1 MPYVS
6 LYRKYRSLT
15 FDDVI
20 GQEHIIRTIRNSI
33 AAGRIGQGYLFC
45 GSRGTGKTTVAR
57 LIAKALNC
65 EKGPTADPCGVCENC
80 KAIAAGTAVDVVEM
94 DAASNRGVSDVDML
108 RDGVKYPPMRMR
120 YKVYIIDEAHQLS
133 SAAKDAFL
141 KTLEEPPAHAV
152 FVLATTEANKIPVTI
167 RSRCQR
173 FDFRRGSDENISG
186 RIKYVTESEG
196 REISDEALARLTRAA
211 NGSYRDALS
220 LLEQLISYADRKI
233 EAEDVYTVLGLADEE
248 SFTELAKV
256 LVEKD
261 EAKAL
266 AFADRIVRTGVDVK
280 EFIASAAEY
289 FRDLLAVKVGAEQ
302 NDDRKAIADSF
313 DAKRLTEIISS
324 LAKSL
329 GDLRYTDLARLSLE
343 LAVLNAM
350 KEPEAA
356 VGAKEVV
363 REVVRE
369 VRVETAPASGE
380 ARPAPARRTPPPR
393 PPRPA
398 AAEQIPASAPKNLTY
413 TAPGDMK
420 CDFRQI
426 SNAWL
431 RILKHIQKVMH
442 QAKVS
447 AIAKE
452 AQLLSLEGN
461 TLTLGFDAEHYFHMD
476 QAERYKDIISEGIA
490 EVLGDTLAIRV
501 VPAEEGK
508 DASPKPAP
516 KKRTSKPKDTEPA
529 APAVEEKLTGPKESE
544 LKNEVLMTF
553 DATQVEGDD
562 DDLWEDN

>member
-211 NGSYRDALS
+211 NGS
-220 LLEQLISYADRKI
+220 
-233 EAEDVYTVLGLADEE
+233 
-248 SFTELAKV
+248 
-256 LVEKD
+256 
-261 EAKAL
+261 
-266 AFADRIVRTGVDVK
+266 
-280 EFIASAAEY
+280 
-289 FRDLLAVKVGAEQ
+289 
-302 NDDRKAIADSF
+302 
-313 DAKRLTEIISS
+313 
-324 LAKSL
+324 
-329 GDLRYTDLARLSLE
+329 
-343 LAVLNAM
+343 
-350 KEPEAA
+350 
-356 VGAKEVV
+356 
-363 REVVRE
+363 
-369 VRVETAPASGE
+369 
-380 ARPAPARRTPPPR
+380 
-393 PPRPA
+393 
-398 AAEQIPASAPKNLTY
+398 
-413 TAPGDMK
+413 
-420 CDFRQI
+420 
-426 SNAWL
+426 
-431 RILKHIQKVMH
+431 
-442 QAKVS
+442 
-447 AIAKE
+447 
-452 AQLLSLEGN
+452 
-461 TLTLGFDAEHYFHMD
+461 
-476 QAERYKDIISEGIA
+476 
-490 EVLGDTLAIRV
+490 
-501 VPAEEGK
+501 
-508 DASPKPAP
+508 
-516 KKRTSKPKDTEPA
+516 
-529 APAVEEKLTGPKESE
+529 
-544 LKNEVLMTF
+544 
-553 DATQVEGDD
+553 
-562 DDLWEDN
+562 